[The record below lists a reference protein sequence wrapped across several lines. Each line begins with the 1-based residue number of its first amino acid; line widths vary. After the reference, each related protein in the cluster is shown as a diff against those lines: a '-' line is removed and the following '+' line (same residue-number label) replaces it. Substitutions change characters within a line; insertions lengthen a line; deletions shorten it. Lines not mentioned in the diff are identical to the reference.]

1 MAYSESL
8 ADRVR
13 EYLADLPL
21 LEEKEMFGGLVFMYN
36 EKMCVGI
43 IKDGL
48 MCRIDPELFEEM
60 LEKQGVTPLAT
71 PANSMKGFVVVDET
85 GLRSRKEFQYWI
97 DLALAFNERA
107 KKTVKKNLKK

>member
-13 EYLADLPL
+13 EYLADLPA

-36 EKMCVGI
+36 EKMCVGV

-48 MCRIDPELFEEM
+48 MCRIDPDLFEEM
-60 LEKQGVTPLAT
+60 LEKHGVTPLAT
-71 PANSMKGFVVVDET
+71 PASSMKGFVVVDET
-85 GLRSRKEFQYWI
+85 GIKTRKEFEYWI
-97 DLALAFNERA
+97 DLALVFNEKA
-107 KKTVKKNLKK
+107 KKTVKKKRKQ

>member
-13 EYLADLPL
+13 EYLADLPF
-21 LEEKEMFGGLVFMYN
+21 LEEKEMFGGPVFTHH

-43 IKDGL
+43 IKEGL

-71 PANSMKGFVVVDET
+71 PANAMKGFIVVDET
-85 GLRSRKEFQYWI
+85 GIRSRKEFEYWVG
-97 DLALAFNERA
+97 LALAFNERA
-107 KKTVKKNLKK
+107 KKTIKKNRK

>member
-13 EYLADLPL
+13 EYLADLPF
-21 LEEKEMFGGLVFMYN
+21 LEEKEMFGGLVFMHH

-71 PANSMKGFVVVDET
+71 PANGMKEFIVVDET
-85 GLRSRKEFQYWI
+85 GIRSRKEFEYWVG
-97 DLALAFNERA
+97 LALAFNEKA
-107 KKTVKKNLKK
+107 KKTIKKNRK